1 MSTGD
6 NVSQLIKLHE
16 DCGQSPWLD
25 NITRGWIASG
35 EMRRWI
41 DRGVRGITSNP
52 TIFQKAMASARD
64 RSGRKLMKL
73 AYDQPQPRVPLGTR
87 CAVLGM
93 IVDSLTSQA

>member
-52 TIFQKAMASARD
+52 TIFQKAMASADYDDARRPPLPD
-64 RSGRKLMKL
+64 RSRPTGRCGK
-73 AYDQPQPRVPLGTR
+73 PGH
-87 CAVLGM
+87 
-93 IVDSLTSQA
+93 S